1 MNKLL
6 FSLFFLIFQVSIY
19 ALTGS
24 DIIRLKP
31 KSFQVSELT
40 SFDFSNDFT
49 SSDTL
54 KLSSS
59 AVKKKVH
66 KHGNP
71 KAKAKAEANKKEEEM
86 VFFSYGDDAKKES
99 KSKINK
105 PIVKPTVALKNMAPK
120 NLGKPKNYKPIVDFS
135 SFIQSAAKRTK
146 AASNFVIKLRE
157 FNQKGIS
164 KTNLTDYD
172 LVPSYNLN
180 ELLTDAGS
188 GKISIPIAPDDKY
201 STFRASIAA
210 RDIIRTNFELSA
222 RSDTTFDIP
231 VINADYLDK
240 ILEKNKIKEI
250 TGAHILV
257 DLGSKIDTST
267 FMGKFKKKIFLNKNF
282 KQIEP
287 GGEFVYE
294 LYLDVE
300 LGNHLIKY
308 MDFKGKVA
316 QKIIHIVQDEM
327 TYESP
332 LLLDS
337 KSINFSIFEE
347 NLAAKTLQQMNL
359 NPKDIKYF
367 NRELKP
373 TKVGLNR
380 YKLLAPRREASFNHY
395 LEVGKDASVFVGFDN
410 IKKVVIPS
418 LEYIDYLKEL
428 FQNYADNGACVIQ
441 INLDRPL
448 VNFEAYMSSLSPSG
462 SYDFYYM
469 DKDGTVSAEI
479 TGLTEKVFVISHD
492 YGILNTKIDS
502 GNGNINYMQSFCTEG
517 LYIIEHI

>member
-1 MNKLL
+1 MIKLL
-6 FSLFFLIFQVSIY
+6 ISLLFLIFQVSSS

-31 KSFQVSELT
+31 KNFETKELNSFN
-40 SFDFSNDFT
+40 FSDIY
-49 SSDTL
+49 SDTINFR
-54 KLSSS
+54 SSG
-59 AVKKKVH
+59 VKKIN

-71 KAKAKAEANKKEEEM
+71 KAIENAKDKAKKEEM
-86 VFFSYGDDAKKES
+86 VFFTYGDDEKKKVNKAK
-99 KSKINK
+99 
-105 PIVKPTVALKNMAPK
+105 PVLRPTVALKNKARK
-120 NLGKPKNYKPIVDFS
+120 AVGKPKNYKPIIDFS

-146 AASNFVIKLRE
+146 AASTFNIKLRE
-157 FNQKGIS
+157 FNHKGPS
-164 KTNLTDYD
+164 KNNLSDYD

-188 GKISIPIAPDDKY
+188 SVIKVPIAPDDKF
-201 STFRASIAA
+201 STFRASVAA
-210 RDIIRTNFELSA
+210 RGIIRTNFELSA

-231 VINADYLDK
+231 VISADYLDK
-240 ILEKNKIKEI
+240 ILEKNKIKEE

-267 FMGKFKKKIFLNKNF
+267 FTGKFKKKIFLNKNF

-287 GGEFVYE
+287 GGSFVYE

-316 QKIIHIVQDEM
+316 QKIIHLVQDEM
-327 TYESP
+327 TYEAP
-332 LLLDS
+332 YLLSS
-337 KSINFSIFEE
+337 KAVNFSVFEE

-359 NPKDIKYF
+359 DAKSINYF
-367 NRELKP
+367 NRDIKP

-380 YKLLAPRREASFNHY
+380 YKLIAPIREAGFKHY
-395 LEVGKDASVFVGFDN
+395 LEVGKETPVFVGFDD
-410 IKKVVIPS
+410 IKKIVIPS

-448 VNFEAYMSSLSPSG
+448 VNFEAYMSSLRPSG